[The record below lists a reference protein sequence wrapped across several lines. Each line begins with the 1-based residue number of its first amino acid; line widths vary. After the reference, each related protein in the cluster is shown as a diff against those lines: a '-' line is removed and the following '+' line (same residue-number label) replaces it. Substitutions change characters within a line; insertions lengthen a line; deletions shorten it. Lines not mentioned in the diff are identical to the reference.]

1 MRLIALLVYYIMY
14 FIKGVTN
21 RFFSFFYKHLMIKC
35 GKNVRFGAL
44 SSIIFYKNIAMG
56 NDVYVGPR
64 AVFMATESR
73 IYIGNKVLFGPHVTI
88 IGGDHRFTDVGRY
101 IYDVLDKLPGDD
113 LDVHINDD
121 VWVGANVTILKG
133 VTINRGAVIAA
144 GALVTKDVP
153 PYAVM
158 GGVPARV
165 LRYRWDVDTILE
177 HEMKIYDESDRFS
190 KEDLMNYGN

>member
-1 MRLIALLVYYIMY
+1 
-14 FIKGVTN
+14 
-21 RFFSFFYKHLMIKC
+21 
-35 GKNVRFGAL
+35 
-44 SSIIFYKNIAMG
+44 MG
-56 NDVYVGPR
+56 NDDDVGPR
-64 AVFMATESR
+64 AVCMATESR
-73 IYIGNKVLFGPHVTI
+73 IYIGNKLVFGPLVTR
-88 IGGDHRFTDVGRY
+88 IGGDHIFTDVGRY

-177 HEMKIYDESDRFS
+177 QEMKIYDESDRFS